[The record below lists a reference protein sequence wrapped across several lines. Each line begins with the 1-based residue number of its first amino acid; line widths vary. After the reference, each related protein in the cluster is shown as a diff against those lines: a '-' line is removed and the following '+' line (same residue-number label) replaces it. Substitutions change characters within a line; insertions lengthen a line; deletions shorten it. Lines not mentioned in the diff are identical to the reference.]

1 MNALD
6 TSSWQTLGGE
16 RDIDIRQVLAR
27 YCKDDRYT
35 LHVGTDTQPHRDH
48 TILIT
53 AICFREQGKGAIG
66 FFQKRHLPRFGSVL
80 ERLLQEAT
88 ISIEVAEEVREL
100 TGDRATV
107 HADINPNEENLSN
120 RVTDAIVG
128 MVKGMGYDV
137 LIKPDSWASDI
148 ADMYTK

>member
-1 MNALD
+1 MKALD
-6 TSSWQTLGGE
+6 TSEWQTLSGD
-16 RDIDIRQVLAR
+16 RDVDIREKLEK
-27 YCKDDRYT
+27 YCNDKRYT
-35 LHVGTDTQPHRDH
+35 LHVGTDTQPHCDH
-48 TILIT
+48 TVLIT
-53 AICFREQGKGAIG
+53 AICFREQGKGAFG
-66 FFQKRHLPRFGSVL
+66 FFQKRRLPRFNSVL

-100 TGDRATV
+100 TGSRATV
-107 HADINPNEENLSN
+107 HADVNPDAQNLSN
-120 RVTDAIVG
+120 RVTDVIVG